1 MFRKFPGEEW
11 MVISVEHALRLNY
24 AVSNF
29 GRLMSFESTMDQ
41 GRLIKPG
48 KVEGY
53 TTFRYKI
60 YADKKIKYFSK
71 MMHNLVASYFIP
83 KDSEDQLHV
92 IHIDRNKANN
102 HIGNLK
108 WATRAEHINYKKAS
122 PLVIEAMKKLVE
134 HNKKRDGA
142 KMTESKVRLLKK
154 KLADPN
160 RRTRLKIL
168 AKQFGIS
175 EMQLYRIKSGVN
187 WGHVKID

>member
-11 MVISVEHALRLNY
+11 KVIEVAHPLSLNY
-24 AVSNF
+24 AISNF
-29 GRLMSFESTMDQ
+29 GRLMSFDESMEN

-48 KVEGY
+48 RVEGY

-60 YADKKIKYFSK
+60 YQNKKIKYFSK
-71 MMHNLVASYFIP
+71 MMHNLVAFYFLE
-83 KDSEDQLHV
+83 KNSVDQVHV
-92 IHIDRNKANN
+92 IHLDRNKANN
-102 HIGNLK
+102 HFKNLK
-108 WATRAEHINYKKAS
+108 WATRADHIIYKKES

-134 HNKKRDGA
+134 FNKQRDGA
-142 KMTESKVRLLKK
+142 KMTESKVRLLKM

-175 EMQLYRIKSGVN
+175 EMQLYRIKSGAN
-187 WGHVKID
+187 WSHVVLD

>member
-11 MVISVEHALRLNY
+11 KVIDVEHPLSLNY
-24 AVSNF
+24 AISNF
-29 GRLMSFESTMDQ
+29 GRLMSFDDSMEN

-48 KVEGY
+48 RVEGY

-60 YADKKIKYFSK
+60 YLNKKIKYFSK
-71 MMHNLVASYFIP
+71 MMHNLVATYFLE
-83 KDSEDQLHV
+83 KVSVDQLHV
-92 IHIDRNKANN
+92 IHLDRNKSNN
-102 HIGNLK
+102 HYKNLK
-108 WATRAEHINYKKAS
+108 WATRAEHIIYKKES

-134 HNKKRDGA
+134 FNKQRDGA
-142 KMTESKVRLLKK
+142 KMTESKVRLLKM

-175 EMQLYRIKSGVN
+175 EMQLYRIKSGAN
-187 WGHVKID
+187 WSHVVID

>member
-11 MVISVEHALRLNY
+11 KVIAVEHPLKMTY

-29 GRLMSFESTMDQ
+29 GRLLSYVNSMDEA
-41 GRLIKPG
+41 RLIKPD

-53 TTFRYKI
+53 TTFRYKV
-60 YADKKIKYFSK
+60 YSNKKIKYYSQ
-71 MMHNLVASYFIP
+71 MMHNVVATYFIE
-83 KDSEDQLHV
+83 KDSEDQKHV
-92 IHIDRNKANN
+92 IHLDRNKANN
-102 HIGNLK
+102 HVKNLK
-108 WATRAEHINYKKAS
+108 WATREEHIEYKKGS

-160 RRTRLKIL
+160 RKTRLKIL

-175 EMQLYRIKSGVN
+175 EMQLYRIKSGAN

>member
-11 MVISVEHALRLNY
+11 KVIAVEHPLKMTY

-29 GRLMSFESTMDQ
+29 GRLLSFEASMDEA
-41 GRLIKPG
+41 RLIKPG

-53 TTFRYKI
+53 TTFRYKV
-60 YADKKIKYFSK
+60 YTDKKIKYYSK
-71 MMHNLVASYFIP
+71 MMHNLVATYFIE
-83 KDSEDQLHV
+83 KQSEEQKHV

-102 HIGNLK
+102 HVNNLK
-108 WATRAEHINYKKAS
+108 WATREEHINYKKES

-175 EMQLYRIKSGVN
+175 EMQLYRIKSGAN

>member
-11 MVISVEHALRLNY
+11 KIIAVEHDLKMTY

-29 GRLMSFESTMDQ
+29 GRLLSFEKSMDDA
-41 GRLIKPG
+41 RLIKPG
-48 KVEGY
+48 RVEGY
-53 TTFRYKI
+53 TTFRYKV
-60 YADKKIKYFSK
+60 YTEKKINYYSK
-71 MMHNLVASYFIP
+71 MMHNLVATYFIE
-83 KDSEDQLHV
+83 KESEDQKHV
-92 IHIDRNKANN
+92 IHLDRNKANN
-102 HIGNLK
+102 HVKNLK
-108 WATRAEHINYKKAS
+108 WATREEHINFKKES

-175 EMQLYRIKSGVN
+175 EMQLYRIKSGAN